1 MNKFKI
7 IMGATALAVAA
18 VAIIACNK
26 EKTAQQETTP
36 TQQSAEF
43 RDFTLAEMIEAMSW
57 EDGKDF
63 LENQIVK
70 DYAYV
75 CETVLNDCEDYKDTI
90 IDSQFEI
97 SWYWPSSNG
106 GCNTIYPG
114 ICKIIKDTV
123 VTVNARGFIEDE
135 KLVIIP
141 TTNENGFTAD
151 GFLAVGRPIIVEN
164 DTIII
169 REGIYA
175 AYYDEKTGGYVA
187 VAVDVDVVK

>member
-1 MNKFKI
+1 M
-7 IMGATALAVAA
+7 
-18 VAIIACNK
+18 
-26 EKTAQQETTP
+26 
-36 TQQSAEF
+36 
-43 RDFTLAEMIEAMSW
+43 
-57 EDGKDF
+57 
-63 LENQIVK
+63 
-70 DYAYV
+70 
-75 CETVLNDCEDYKDTI
+75 
-90 IDSQFEI
+90 
-97 SWYWPSSNG
+97 
-106 GCNTIYPG
+106 
-114 ICKIIKDTV
+114 
-123 VTVNARGFIEDE
+123 TVNARGFIEDE